1 LSVVHLK
8 EEVLRLVKPQ
18 HFLPVHGEFAFLKE
32 HELLGKASG
41 IRHTAVIKNGEMLG
55 VAPLRNGRVL
65 SSGFS
70 LLGREKMKVV
80 IVDSLQVKTRHLG
93 LQVWCEKEDVA
104 CSSLLGRNLSKIR
117 HAIWLQQYNV

>member
-1 LSVVHLK
+1 
-8 EEVLRLVKPQ
+8 
-18 HFLPVHGEFAFLKE
+18 
-32 HELLGKASG
+32 
-41 IRHTAVIKNGEMLG
+41 M
-55 VAPLRNGRVL
+55 L

-80 IVDSLQVKTRHLG
+80 IVDSLQVKPRHLG

-117 HAIWLQQYNV
+117 HVICCNSIMRNNSLLVHRI